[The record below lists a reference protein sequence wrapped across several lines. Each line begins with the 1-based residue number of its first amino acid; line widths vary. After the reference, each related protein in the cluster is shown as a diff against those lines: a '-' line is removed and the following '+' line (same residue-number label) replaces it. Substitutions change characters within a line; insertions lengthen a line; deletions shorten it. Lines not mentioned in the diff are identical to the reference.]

1 MSNLSK
7 YLTRPASDHPPYLAQ
22 GQKARLFP
30 VLRGKQKEQRY
41 TSIFLSCL
49 SHVQEFGAQ
58 MLESV
63 GQSVTSRTKI
73 QTYTEVT
80 FPSSP
85 DRSVY
90 RPDGLI
96 VMKYAKR
103 KKDGKSEW
111 RALVETKVDGKL
123 EDKQVSG
130 YVELAH
136 NHNIDAVITISNQFT
151 SKPEHH
157 PIKLSTKKTRVKVYH
172 WSWWYIVTQAYL
184 LISNT
189 DIDDPDQHFI
199 LEEMLRFLEHSDTG
213 VTRFDSMP
221 PKQWRA
227 IVQKVAH
234 GSSLQETS
242 DDLEKI
248 ISSWHQEVQ
257 DINLM
262 LSCKINDKVK
272 TKLLIGHANSPKS
285 RIKYDIAYL
294 KRYHL
299 LTASLEFPNVDSLVE
314 LKADIK
320 AKVISASMMLD
331 APIDKKRN
339 ITRINWIQK
348 QLQKSKETM
357 IYVYFHW
364 KGHKPN
370 TQVPL
375 KTLNKDAK
383 NNYRFAKYEDDIK
396 NKQNQIVKFEV
407 SMIQHFPKKF
417 ADPKN
422 FISCLENLVSN
433 FHENVVQ
440 NFEKSKPKPPAS
452 KKTRKTNNASSPA
465 NVTSDEAHGTA
476 QEEA

>member
-30 VLRGKQKEQRY
+30 VLKGTQKEQRY

-80 FPSSP
+80 FPRPP
-85 DRSVY
+85 DRSLY

-136 NHNIDAVITISNQFT
+136 NHNIDAIITISNQFT

-189 DIDDPDQHFI
+189 GIDDPDQHFI
-199 LEEMLRFLEHSDTG
+199 LEEMLRFLEHRDTG

-221 PKQWRA
+221 AREWRA

-234 GSSLQETS
+234 GSSLQETP

-272 TKLLIGHANSPKS
+272 TKLSSGHAKNPKS
-285 RIKYDIAYL
+285 RIEDDIISL
-294 KRYHL
+294 KEHHL
-299 LTASLEFPNVDSLVE
+299 LVAKLELPNVDTLVE

-320 AKVISASMMLD
+320 AKVIGASMVLD
-331 APIDKKRN
+331 APIDEKKRN
-339 ITRINWIQK
+339 VTRIRWIQG
-348 QLQKSKETM
+348 QLQKSKKQND
-357 IYVYFHW
+357 IYVDFHW
-364 KGHKPN
+364 KGRKSKTH
-370 TQVPL
+370 VSL
-375 KTLNKDAK
+375 KTLNQDAK
-383 NNYRFAKYEDDIK
+383 NDYKFAKYEDDIT
-396 NKQNQIVKFEV
+396 NKQNQIVKFKV
-407 SMIQHFPKKF
+407 SMIRHRAERFANSKHFIT
-417 ADPKN
+417 D
-422 FISCLENLVSN
+422 LENLVSD
-433 FHENVVQ
+433 FHENVV
-440 NFEKSKPKPPAS
+440 NNLTDYKVRVLR
-452 KKTRKTNNASSPA
+452 KK
-465 NVTSDEAHGTA
+465 
-476 QEEA
+476 